1 MSTDAATPSF
11 LEFQQQQALALY
23 ARVKTK
29 IANRYGSAF
38 VQDIPGKKGFSMRW
52 FTKTG
57 GHAVVNV
64 IAREAYGGLRIEFTR
79 NTVSGISD
87 EAGTAEKP
95 ALDVQ
100 LNRPRNSGKE
110 AGTLREQVLKVLDTE
125 RAQFGHGL
133 SRSMDGPPTI
143 GSDSENTILTHQI
156 TRGAALQ
163 VLVLVE

>member
-1 MSTDAATPSF
+1 MFKPKSTEMSTDAAAPSF

-100 LNRPRNSGKE
+100 LNDGCWVKFNLNRDSAYIFGMFRANAQYTASKDAE
-110 AGTLREQVLKVLDTE
+110 RLVSELLGTL
-125 RAQFGHGL
+125 
-133 SRSMDGPPTI
+133 
-143 GSDSENTILTHQI
+143 
-156 TRGAALQ
+156 LQ
-163 VLVLVE
+163 A